1 MKLNQSNYQ
10 IADKD
15 RLAEELFQLRSRRQ
29 FCFFEMDNE
38 LYFESRIQSRIDAAK
53 VRLRLFCLIL
63 IPLSIFIL
71 MNILSFVQFLD
82 VTACAK
88 ELAFKK
94 WPITL
99 LSIFLLVPCVIGW
112 IKVISLTQSLVPG
125 GKHNVYEADSKKA
138 KEKYNDL
145 MRQKNELDVQI
156 QSKEIELAKLSKEQ
170 NAIIT
175 NNETAKTKLSI
186 RTASDDT
193 EEVIMER
200 EREKQKHVDML
211 NQKIQEEKNKIT
223 QSENY
228 LRDLEIEYK
237 RVKLVIIQFAIGLI
251 LIYLLQIIPGGKTDA
266 ILGVSAYIIII
277 VFGVLYQSKYKYTIL
292 SYNFEQDPTQYKD
305 YAFLRGLESCQ
316 MKIRAAKKAIFDYE
330 QELLTIEQREN
341 S

>member
-1 MKLNQSNYQ
+1 M
-10 IADKD
+10 
-15 RLAEELFQLRSRRQ
+15 
-29 FCFFEMDNE
+29 
-38 LYFESRIQSRIDAAK
+38 
-53 VRLRLFCLIL
+53 
-63 IPLSIFIL
+63 
-71 MNILSFVQFLD
+71 
-82 VTACAK
+82 
-88 ELAFKK
+88 
-94 WPITL
+94 
-99 LSIFLLVPCVIGW
+99 IGW

-175 NNETAKTKLSI
+175 NNETVKTKLSI

-200 EREKQKHVDML
+200 EREKQKHIDML

-237 RVKLVIIQFAIGLI
+237 RVKLVIIQFAIKII
-251 LIYLLQIIPGGKTDA
+251 L
-266 ILGVSAYIIII
+266 
-277 VFGVLYQSKYKYTIL
+277 
-292 SYNFEQDPTQYKD
+292 
-305 YAFLRGLESCQ
+305 
-316 MKIRAAKKAIFDYE
+316 KI
-330 QELLTIEQREN
+330 
-341 S
+341 